1 MKGKAD
7 RNIRRLV
14 SGLWTVFEICC
25 RQNMKM
31 NVLVIN
37 CGSSSLKYQ
46 LINSDSEA
54 VLAKGLC
61 ERIGIDGRLV
71 YQKTGCDKEITE
83 AAMPTH
89 KEAIQMV
96 LDALTNDKTGAIG
109 SLKEVN
115 AVGHRVV
122 HGGEKFAKSVVI
134 TDEVISAV
142 EECNDLA
149 PLHNPANLIGI
160 RVCSELMP
168 GVPQVAVFDT
178 AFHQTM
184 PAKAYLY
191 GLPIEYYKNYK
202 VRRYG
207 FHGTSHSFVSKR
219 AVEFLGLDKDNSK
232 VIVCHLGN
240 GSSISAVVNGEC
252 VDTTMGLTPLEGVVM
267 GTRSGNID
275 PAIMEFIA
283 KKENLDIEGVMEVLN
298 KKSGVFGISGGLSSD
313 FRDLTDAMNAGD
325 KKAKIAMDV
334 FSYRVAKYIGSY
346 AAAMNGVDD
355 IVFTAGIGEND
366 DYVRQ
371 EVCKYLGYLGVD
383 FDFEVNTGLRGKEA
397 ELTKEGSKV
406 KVFVIPTNE
415 ELAIARETLAL
426 VK

>member
-1 MKGKAD
+1 
-7 RNIRRLV
+7 
-14 SGLWTVFEICC
+14 
-25 RQNMKM
+25 M

-46 LINSDSEA
+46 LIDSDTEA

-71 YQKTGCDKEITE
+71 YQKAGNDKEITE
-83 AAMPTH
+83 ASMPTH

-96 LDALTNDKTGAIG
+96 LEALTNEKTGAIK
-109 SLKEVN
+109 SLAEVN
-115 AVGHRVV
+115 AIGHRIV
-122 HGGEKFAKSVVI
+122 HGGEKFASSAII
-134 TDEVISAV
+134 TDEMIKAV
-142 EECNDLA
+142 EVCNDLA

-168 GVPQVAVFDT
+168 NIPQVGVFDT

-240 GSSISAVVNGEC
+240 GSSISAVQNGKC

-267 GTRSGNID
+267 GTRSGSID
-275 PAIMEFIA
+275 PAIVEYIA
-283 KKENLDIEGVMEVLN
+283 KKENLDLAGVMNVLN
-298 KKSGVFGISGGLSSD
+298 KKSGLQGMSGVSSD
-313 FRDLTDAMNAGD
+313 MRDLRAAAAEGNEDAKNAIEVLCYG
-325 KKAKIAMDV
+325 I
-334 FSYRVAKYIGSY
+334 AKYVGGY
-346 AAAMNGVDD
+346 VAAMNGVDT
-355 IVFTAGIGEND
+355 IVFTAGIGEN
-366 DYVRQ
+366 VGMIR
-371 EVCKYLGYLGVD
+371 EKVCSYLGFLGVTID
-383 FDFEVNTGLRGKEA
+383 AKANEAMGEEVVISGA
-397 ELTKEGSKV
+397 DSKV
-406 KVFVIPTNE
+406 KVAVIPTNE
-415 ELAIARETLAL
+415 ELAICRDTVAL

>member
-1 MKGKAD
+1 
-7 RNIRRLV
+7 
-14 SGLWTVFEICC
+14 
-25 RQNMKM
+25 M

-46 LINSDSEA
+46 LIDSESES

-71 YQKTGCDKEITE
+71 YQKAGLDKEITE

-89 KEAIQMV
+89 KQAIQMV
-96 LDALTNDKTGAIG
+96 LDALVNPKTGAIA
-109 SLKEVN
+109 SLSEID

-122 HGGEKFAKSVVI
+122 HGGEKFAAS
-134 TDEVISAV
+134 TLLTPEVLKAI

-160 RVCSELMP
+160 DACKELMP
-168 GVPQVAVFDT
+168 NVPMVGVFDT

-184 PAKAYLY
+184 PKKAYLY
-191 GLPIEYYKNYK
+191 GLPYEYYEKYK

-219 AVEFLGLDKDNSK
+219 TAEFLGLDLKKSK
-232 VIVCHLGN
+232 IIVAHLGN
-240 GSSISAVVNGEC
+240 GASISAVLNGEC
-252 VDTTMGLTPLEGVVM
+252 VDTSMGLTPLEGLVM
-267 GTRSGNID
+267 GTRSGDID

-283 KKENLDIEGVMEVLN
+283 KKENLDIDGIMNVLN
-298 KKSGVFGISGGLSSD
+298 KKSGVQGLSKLSSD
-313 FRDLTDAMNAGD
+313 FRDLEAAYNEGNELAINA
-325 KKAKIAMDV
+325 IEV

-346 AAAMNGVDD
+346 AAAMNGVDA
-355 IVFTAGIGEND
+355 ITFTAGIGENTEI
-366 DYVRQ
+366 VRRKVT
-371 EVCKYLGYLGVD
+371 EYLGYLGIAIDAEANKVHGED
-383 FDFEVNTGLRGKEA
+383 KLISTGD
-397 ELTKEGSKV
+397 SKV
-406 KVFVIPTNE
+406 KVCVIPTNE
-415 ELAIARETLAL
+415 ELAIARETVAL

>member
-1 MKGKAD
+1 MSCP
-7 RNIRRLV
+7 RIIIIIIIIR
-14 SGLWTVFEICC
+14 FFQEEKK
-25 RQNMKM
+25 KM

-37 CGSSSLKYQ
+37 CGSSSLKFQ
-46 LINSDSEA
+46 LINAETEK

-61 ERIGIDGRLV
+61 ERIGIDGRLT
-71 YQKTGCDKEITE
+71 YQPAGGEKEKSDL
-83 AAMPTH
+83 AMPTH
-89 KEAIQMV
+89 TEAIQFV
-96 LDALTNDKTGAIG
+96 IDALTNDKTGVVKSLDEIG
-109 SLKEVN
+109 
-115 AVGHRVV
+115 AVGHRLV
-122 HGGEKFAKSVVI
+122 HGGEKFASSVVI
-134 TDEVISAV
+134 TDEVKKAV

-149 PLHNPANLIGI
+149 PLHNPANLIG
-160 RVCSELMP
+160 VAACEKLMP
-168 GVPQVAVFDT
+168 GTPMVAVFDT

-184 PAKAYLY
+184 PEKAYMY
-191 GLPIEYYKNYK
+191 GLPYEYYEKYK

-219 AVEFLGLDKDNSK
+219 AAEVMGKSYDEVKT
-232 VIVCHLGN
+232 IVCHLGN
-240 GSSISAVVNGEC
+240 GSSVSAVLNGKC
-252 VDTTMGLTPLEGVVM
+252 VDTSMGLTPLEGLVM
-267 GTRSGNID
+267 GTRSGDID

-366 DYVRQ
+366 DYVRE

-383 FDFEVNTGLRGKEA
+383 FDSEVNKGLRGKEA